1 VKNVKIL
8 LNLVEIGK
16 LRLNA
21 CLSCLKFPFKSK
33 IPCYG
38 ARVLFFSD
46 AGYYISERNTPFE
59 KAMQTPFEKAMQCN
73 LHWFVSGYHAYF
85 AL

>member
-1 VKNVKIL
+1 
-8 LNLVEIGK
+8 
-16 LRLNA
+16 
-21 CLSCLKFPFKSK
+21 LKFPFKSK

-59 KAMQTPFEKAMQCN
+59 KAMQCN